1 MSWSN
6 SSSLLGICSKLTNDS
21 FDEFG
26 DPFGGMM
33 EPDMLN
39 RRTSGV
45 LKDVRYIA
53 SESSKFGVFSTR
65 KLTQMA
71 RVMTPPRN
79 TAGICIRSPK

>member
-1 MSWSN
+1 
-6 SSSLLGICSKLTNDS
+6 
-21 FDEFG
+21 
-26 DPFGGMM
+26 M

-45 LKDVRYIA
+45 LKDMRYIA
-53 SESSKFGVFSTR
+53 RESSKFGVFSAR

>member
-1 MSWSN
+1 MSWSK
-6 SSSLLGICSKLTNDS
+6 SSGICSKLTNDS
-21 FDEFG
+21 FNEFA

-39 RRTSGV
+39 SRTSGV
-45 LKDVRYIA
+45 FKDMA
-53 SESSKFGVFSTR
+53 SESSKFGVFSAR
-65 KLTQMA
+65 KFTQMA